1 MEAGDV
7 VEFAGVVDEDGGVF
21 VGCVGVAGAGT
32 SATFIVVDDGT
43 VVFVVIVIFVVV
55 VVVVVASDAI
65 YRDASL
71 GRSGDD
77 ATAAVAAAAG
87 IDAVEGSVDVG
98 AGAGA
103 EETGAW
109 IVGSAEDAAAFL
121 AAGVGCHGCEG

>member
-43 VVFVVIVIFVVV
+43 VVFVVIVIIVVV

-65 YRDASL
+65 YRDAPL

-77 ATAAVAAAAG
+77 ATAAVAATG

-98 AGAGA
+98 AGARA

>member
-21 VGCVGVAGAGT
+21 VGRVGVAGAGT
-32 SATFIVVDDGT
+32 SAIFIVVD
-43 VVFVVIVIFVVV
+43 VCAAIFIIVAV

-71 GRSGDD
+71 RRSGDD
-77 ATAAVAAAAG
+77 ATAAVAAAG